1 MMKKVRSYTIEFL
14 TDKCLSAH
22 MSTLKPDKRSHVSA
36 KESQDP
42 LPAPVVRA
50 LKKLGADLALAR
62 RRRRLTQVS
71 LAERM
76 QTSVATLRRMEHGD
90 QRVPIGIIGQALLVL
105 GELDQLSAL
114 LDTTEDDIGLTLMNQ
129 QLPQRVR
136 KKRVTPESGA
146 L

>member
-1 MMKKVRSYTIEFL
+1 M
-14 TDKCLSAH
+14 
-22 MSTLKPDKRSHVSA
+22 SA
-36 KESQDP
+36 KESRGP

-50 LKKLGADLALAR
+50 LKKLGADLALA

-90 QRVPIGIIGQALLVL
+90 QRVPIGIIAQALLVL

-114 LDTTEDDIGLTLMNQ
+114 LDTTEDDIGFTLMNQ